1 MRRSLRSIAFY
12 IPIAFFLTFLLC
24 SARLPYGLSPFY
36 LAVFASS
43 VSLGQSYWVSAI
55 VFLSATSLSA
65 LSLSAFSFTGLLQM
79 LFAAAAVGIGA
90 FIHYL
95 RRKRYHGFYVV
106 LLAFFGQLCTV
117 FFLSRDRLYSFLINV
132 VLSAFFALIAVR
144 LFGAKRAR
152 MFLFTGVE
160 RVLAILC
167 VFALGAGAYG
177 VCGYGVSP
185 YYLILAAAVPLF
197 GILGAEG
204 AAYSFSY
211 AFGAALTCG
220 RGELILPVA
229 IAILLGEVFE
239 SKRRIAAFSVIISE
253 ICTFFIYKDL
263 FSSYNFVLLFAGGLF
278 AALLPE
284 ENYRKLVVHFGKGE
298 SVAARSVV
306 NKTRLDLSGKLGC
319 VSEALRKMARN
330 LQFLSSETDEGAVAY
345 RIASALSKKICEG
358 CRGANDCSRQAG
370 GDTAEILL
378 PTVLRAI
385 EQGQATLVDLSPYLN
400 SNCLKIKTM
409 LELLNEYVARYGEE
423 KTHAESLREER
434 AIMASEAEGIAGILD
449 AMKKETRRIVTFDEN
464 REKRIVRELAAA
476 GITAYDAMVTEDGE
490 YLGVTVTMSETD
502 AEDPRAAKAVSRA
515 MGVPL
520 LAESVGMLGVG
531 TVSVNYES
539 APYFDVIVGEAVG
552 VKEGSTACG
561 DTKTI
566 TRLGADKVM
575 IALSDGMGSGEE
587 ANDGSA
593 AAISLVEN
601 FYKTGVDEK
610 VVLPLINRLL
620 TVRNDGSFQT
630 LDMCVIHLRTG
641 IADFIKLSAP
651 ESVIKRKGGSEIVEG
666 SGLPLGILREV
677 KPSIRRKQ
685 LSSGDIV
692 VLMTDGVTDAIG
704 ADGVIRVLEGGRTH
718 HPRAVAE
725 NILQDASYVS
735 ARDDRTVVAVRL
747 YRRLEG

>member
-1 MRRSLRSIAFY
+1 
-12 IPIAFFLTFLLC
+12 
-24 SARLPYGLSPFY
+24 
-36 LAVFASS
+36 
-43 VSLGQSYWVSAI
+43 
-55 VFLSATSLSA
+55 
-65 LSLSAFSFTGLLQM
+65 
-79 LFAAAAVGIGA
+79 
-90 FIHYL
+90 
-95 RRKRYHGFYVV
+95 
-106 LLAFFGQLCTV
+106 
-117 FFLSRDRLYSFLINV
+117 
-132 VLSAFFALIAVR
+132 
-144 LFGAKRAR
+144 

>member
-1 MRRSLRSIAFY
+1 
-12 IPIAFFLTFLLC
+12 
-24 SARLPYGLSPFY
+24 
-36 LAVFASS
+36 
-43 VSLGQSYWVSAI
+43 
-55 VFLSATSLSA
+55 
-65 LSLSAFSFTGLLQM
+65 M